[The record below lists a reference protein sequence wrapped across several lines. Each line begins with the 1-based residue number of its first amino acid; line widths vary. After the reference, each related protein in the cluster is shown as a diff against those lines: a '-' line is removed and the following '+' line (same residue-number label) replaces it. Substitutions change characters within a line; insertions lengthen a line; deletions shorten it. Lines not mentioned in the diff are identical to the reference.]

1 MNHPFLTGIGKL
13 GRQDADGFHPVMI
26 KPEFRTVFSELEEL
40 YLIFNSDRVFYVT
53 ISERKIKDKK
63 TWIKLKEDGIAEEQY
78 LHKDVVIAI
87 DAQDTESKGTSLDY
101 LLGYQAIFADEE
113 FGIIEDF
120 FFNGAQQV
128 LQIVDKNKIEYLVPF
143 VDYYIDTILN
153 NPGCVI
159 LKNALELIAFYRAEA
174 KSK

>member
-1 MNHPFLTGIGKL
+1 MKYPFLIGIGKL
-13 GRQDADGFHPVMI
+13 GRQNSDGFHPVMI
-26 KPEFRTVFSELEEL
+26 KPEFITVFSELEEL

-101 LLGYQAIFADEE
+101 LLGLP
-113 FGIIEDF
+113 G
-120 FFNGAQQV
+120 
-128 LQIVDKNKIEYLVPF
+128 
-143 VDYYIDTILN
+143 YIC
-153 NPGCVI
+153 G
-159 LKNALELIAFYRAEA
+159 
-174 KSK
+174 